1 MSRHRYQ
8 AIKRYLHV
16 ALALDTNA
24 YKDKE
29 EEMERTWWYK
39 VEPLAS
45 ILRTAYAKY
54 YIPCSSVSIDE
65 LMIRCFGRSAHIYK
79 MPNKPIAQGYK
90 LFTLVDHGY
99 IYSFVWSSRKQGLGE
114 LVKHPKLTPT
124 GSMVLG
130 LV

>member
-39 VEPLAS
+39 VEPLTS
-45 ILRTAYAKY
+45 ILHTAYAKY
-54 YIPCSSVSIDE
+54 YILYSSVSINE
-65 LMIRCFGRSAHIYK
+65 LMIRCFRRSAHIYK
-79 MPNKPIAQGYK
+79 MSNKLITQDYK
-90 LFTLVDHGY
+90 LFALADHGY
-99 IYSFVWSSRKQGLGE
+99 IYSFV
-114 LVKHPKLTPT
+114 
-124 GSMVLG
+124 
-130 LV
+130 